1 MTRHPTMIE
10 VAHEAGVSPAT
21 VSRVLTGSA
30 QVAAA
35 TRRQV
40 HAAISRIGYLPRGSR
55 PGDSRHAPIITA
67 VICEP
72 TSRVFNDPFFV
83 RLIGGAERFLAE
95 RGGPLP
101 LLSAASPSLAVT
113 ERHLLGG
120 GADGV
125 LLTSVRGRHPL
136 ALTLAATR
144 LPVRCAGRAPEGME
158 VPFVDVDNRD
168 GARRA
173 VELLLRTRSTVA
185 TITGPT
191 TLPAARDRLHGYLDA
206 ITAAG
211 RQPLVVPSDFTPR
224 GGGHA
229 MRQLLEKA
237 PHVDGVFV
245 ASDPMAFGALAALR
259 QAGRTVPGD
268 VGVIGFDDVPQ
279 AAHCETPLTTV
290 RQPVEQLGA
299 LAAQLL
305 FDQVVGGTGPAP
317 DQILPTVIIE
327 RSTT

>member
-10 VAHEAGVSPAT
+10 VATEAGVSPAT

-30 QVAAA
+30 QVTAA

-55 PGDSRHAPIITA
+55 PGDNRHAPIITA

-72 TSRVFNDPFFV
+72 TIRVFNDPFFV

-101 LLSAASPSLAVT
+101 LMSAASPALAVT

-125 LLTSVRGRHPL
+125 LLASVRGKHPL
-136 ALTLAATR
+136 AMTLAATR
-144 LPVRCAGRAPEGME
+144 LPVRCAGRPTEDMD
-158 VPFVDVDNRD
+158 VPYVDVDNRD

-185 TITGPT
+185 TICGPT
-191 TLPAARDRLHGYLDA
+191 ALPAARDRLNGYLDA
-206 ITAAG
+206 ISAAG
-211 RQPLVVPSDFTPR
+211 RQPLVVPADFTPR

-229 MRQLLEKA
+229 MRLLLDRS
-237 PHVDGVFV
+237 PHLDAVFV
-245 ASDPMAFGALAALR
+245 ASDPMAFGAMSALR
-259 QAGRTVPGD
+259 HAGRSIPGD
-268 VGVIGFDDVPQ
+268 VAVIGFDDVPQ
-279 AAHCETPLTTV
+279 AAFTDPPLSTV

-305 FDQVVGGTGPAP
+305 FEQIVHGTPPAP
-317 DQILPTVIIE
+317 DQILPTVIVE
-327 RSTT
+327 RGTT

>member
-10 VAHEAGVSPAT
+10 VAAEAGVSPAT

-30 QVAAA
+30 QVAAS

-40 HAAISRIGYLPRGSR
+40 HAAISRIGYLPRGHR

-72 TSRVFNDPFFV
+72 TTRVFNDPFFV
-83 RLIGGAERFLAE
+83 RLIAGAERFLSE

-125 LLTSVRGRHPL
+125 LLTSVRGKHPL

-144 LPVRCAGRAPEGME
+144 LPVRCAGRAPEGMD
-158 VPFVDVDNRD
+158 VPFVDVDNRE

-173 VELLLRTRSTVA
+173 VELLLKTRSTVA
-185 TITGPT
+185 TIAGPT

-237 PHVDGVFV
+237 PHLDGVFV
-245 ASDPMAFGALAALR
+245 ASDPMAFGALAALKH
-259 QAGRTVPGD
+259 AGRTVPGD
-268 VGVIGFDDVPQ
+268 VGVVGFDDVPQ
-279 AAHCETPLTTV
+279 AAYSDPPLTTV

-305 FDQVVGGTGPAP
+305 YDQIVGQTGPAP
-317 DQILPTVIIE
+317 DQILATTLIE
-327 RSTT
+327 RGTT